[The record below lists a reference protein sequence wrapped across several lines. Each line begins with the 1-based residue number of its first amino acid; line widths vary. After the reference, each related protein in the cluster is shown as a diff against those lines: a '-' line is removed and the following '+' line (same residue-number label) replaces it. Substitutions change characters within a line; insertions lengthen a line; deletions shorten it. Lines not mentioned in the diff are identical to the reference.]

1 MQCPYSSNRT
11 NIFNDMSAAEAILM
25 ARAKLNVTQEL
36 RKYKTKTK
44 LKIEQFKITQDILNA
59 HIIKII
65 ILCMVKSN

>member
-11 NIFNDMSAAEAILM
+11 NIFNDMSAAKAILM

>member
-11 NIFNDMSAAEAILM
+11 NIFNDMSAAKAILM

-44 LKIEQFKITQDILNA
+44 LKIEQFKITQDILKCTYYKNYNTLYG
-59 HIIKII
+59 KI
-65 ILCMVKSN
+65 